1 MWLTGLKTGGH
12 IGIYK
17 RIRWQIPRSI
27 PMLSTYVKTLS
38 LPIKHAATNK
48 IPSDLKLQ
56 EWLCF
61 KHAVTNKIPSDL
73 KLQEWL
79 CWRNS
84 SLSRQL
90 ARVWCCS
97 SSFLTVWIY
106 KLPLICIYFARYIS
120 VRADVEVPNSSTVM
134 TTFYFRITP
143 RSPQTC
149 RVASCILCRLDTNCA
164 GKGAPFCTKHSTNLP
179 DNITIIC

>member
-17 RIRWQIPRSI
+17 LIPWQIPPSI

-38 LPIKHAATNK
+38 LPT
-48 IPSDLKLQ
+48 
-56 EWLCF
+56 

-79 CWRNS
+79 CRRNS
-84 SLSRQL
+84 SLSRQQD
-90 ARVWCCS
+90 RVWFY

-106 KLPLICIYFARYIS
+106 TLPLICCIYFARHILVHKDAKY
-120 VRADVEVPNSSTVM
+120 R
-134 TTFYFRITP
+134 TTIRLWRLFIFGLRHEALKHVG
-143 RSPQTC
+143 SPC
-149 RVASCILCRLDTNCA
+149 CILCRLDTNCA
-164 GKGAPFCTKHSTNLP
+164 GKGAPFCTQHSTKLP